1 MEYAAG
7 SESSQAL
14 SFCESKKSSKSFSP
28 KPSALSTALRFDLV
42 ACAIHRRAAAPL
54 LKTGDNF
61 WKTTSLSG
69 TPEGTRTPNLL
80 IRSQTLYPIEL
91 RVHARCAGEEMSP
104 FGALLSRFLV
114 SPSKKSAA
122 ASAVNQKSFVIQIT
136 SVLKREAIGIRGG
149 TKCARRARWW
159 DRNFPSGQKFAP

>member
-1 MEYAAG
+1 M
-7 SESSQAL
+7 SSVVL
-14 SFCESKKSSKSFSP
+14 S
-28 KPSALSTALRFDLV
+28 AALRFDLV

-54 LKTGDNF
+54 LKTQGNF

-104 FGALLSRFLV
+104 FGALMSRFLV
-114 SPSKKSAA
+114 SRSKKSAA
-122 ASAVNQKSFVIQIT
+122 DSATDQKSFVVEIT
-136 SVLKREAIGIRGG
+136 SVRESEAIDIRGG
-149 TKCARRARWW
+149 AKCARCAGLW